1 MTDGS
6 GHLYAG
12 FDLGGTKISMSIM
25 NGSGEVVRRDR
36 LKTPANISSAGGM
49 SVANEVITMIA
60 RSGYLPDI
68 TAMTFAIA
76 GYSDGGELYNFEHT
90 IRREFSGIAPLFF
103 MPDYRIFFHA
113 DWRDFTIEEDS
124 APGRPAGETIKAL
137 IICGT
142 GSIVLASQKNG
153 PADNAIYKIFGGGPL
168 LSDPGSGFD
177 LGLRFLRKYGIESA
191 LGTLDDRVR
200 ALAGKHGCG
209 DAAAIAR
216 EVKPGTPAAVSAIA
230 SFAPLMLEISETSGC
245 GPYLEETL
253 EACGNLAL
261 GASHIFKNNFKN
273 YIDKPVKIL
282 FNGSVLLRSDFYKQ
296 IMKRNLKKLIGAA
309 NMEFFDAGEDV
320 SLICAR
326 YSKSVSPGVLN
337 GHRF

>member
-1 MTDGS
+1 MTAKS
-6 GHLYAG
+6 GNLYAG
-12 FDLGGTKISMSIM
+12 FDLGGTKISMSIID
-25 NGSGEVVRRDR
+25 GAGEVIRRDK

-49 SVANEVITMIA
+49 LVANEAIMMLA

-68 TAMTFAIA
+68 SAMTFAVA
-76 GYSDGGELYNFEHT
+76 GYSDKGELYNFEYT
-90 IRREFSGIAPLFF
+90 IRREFSNVGALFF
-103 MPDYRIFFHA
+103 IPDYQIFFHA
-113 DWRDFTIEEDS
+113 DWRDFTIEEDL
-124 APGRPAGETIKAL
+124 APGGEEEKTIKAL

-153 PADNAIYKIFGGGPL
+153 PSDNAIHKIFGGGPI

-177 LGLRFLRKYGIESA
+177 LGFRFLRKYGIESA
-191 LGTLDDRVR
+191 LGTLDERVP
-200 ALAGKHGCG
+200 ALAEKHGCG

-216 EVKPGTPAAVSAIA
+216 EVKPGNPAAVSAIA

-253 EACGNLAL
+253 EAAKTLAL

-273 YIDKPVKIL
+273 YIDKPVRIL
-282 FNGSVLLRSDFYKQ
+282 FNGSVLLRSDFYKN
-296 IMKRNLKKLIGAA
+296 IMKQNLKKLIGAS
-309 NMEFFDAGEDV
+309 NMEFFDVSEDV

-326 YSKSVSPGVLN
+326 YSKSADRGV
-337 GHRF
+337 